1 MHTIWPIYIQ
11 SSKTGKKNQGRWK
24 PEERLPLGEVMTGGH
39 TQEASGVL
47 VTRECSL
54 FKNSIPI
61 RIDQKCTNENAWATA
76 ILSSMNKFT
85 KTVLSERNQT
95 QMSARCMT
103 DSFYVMLRGSQN
115 QPMRSNVRRVA
126 MSGKVTAVR
135 LGGGMRAVLGV
146 PIFLFC
152 DRSHCQG
159 C

>member
-1 MHTIWPIYIQ
+1 
-11 SSKTGKKNQGRWK
+11 
-24 PEERLPLGEVMTGGH
+24 
-39 TQEASGVL
+39 
-47 VTRECSL
+47 
-54 FKNSIPI
+54 
-61 RIDQKCTNENAWATA
+61 
-76 ILSSMNKFT
+76 MNKFT

-152 DRSHCQG
+152 DPRGIYTSG
-159 C
+159 LPL